1 MGNFF
6 RDIKTF
12 FRTIAQLKRL
22 LNRKQKIR
30 AVEVFF
36 LTFLGA
42 AFETLGVAAILPF
55 ISAIMEPLIL
65 WENSYIKFLSNIFNI
80 KTNMGLIL
88 FLGIVISGVY
98 IVKNL
103 FLLFVS
109 YAEARFR
116 AEFVYELSKMMMY
129 SYLKR
134 PYVYFLDT
142 NSAEMMRGVSD
153 DINSANELISAIFKI
168 CSLCLMMVGIG
179 CFLIIQNP
187 IMAAGMLIL
196 SFLVFLVIVSVVK
209 KRTKELGILKLELAT
224 EANKYAYQAFNG
236 IKEIAIMKR
245 EDFFLNSYTSVTERK
260 KKADIIYAC
269 ISACPERIIEAVFL
283 TGVVAIVCFQ
293 VMTGKLTD
301 AFIPNLAA
309 FAVGAMRILPSLS
322 TFTTRM
328 TQIMYLR
335 PALNGICNNVEEA
348 RKQERMILKYQKK
361 EDAKSET
368 IKFNNVITLNGI
380 SWRYPNSTVYV
391 LEKAN
396 MEIKRGDSV
405 ALVGKSGAGKTT
417 LADIILGLLKPES
430 GNVMMDGIDI
440 FSIPQ
445 SWCKIIGYVPQMVY
459 LIDDTIR
466 NNVSFGI
473 PANEVDDVKIWGA
486 LEKAQIRKFVEQL
499 PGQLDAVIGEQ
510 GIKFSGGQRQRIA
523 IARALYHDPEVLVF
537 DEATAALDSE
547 TEQAVMESIEALQG
561 YKTLI
566 IIAHRLKT
574 IRRCNYFYE
583 VEGKKV
589 VRKSREEIF
598 EHE

>member
-80 KTNMGLIL
+80 KTSMGLIL

-209 KRTKELGILKLELAT
+209 KKNKGI
-224 EANKYAYQAFNG
+224 
-236 IKEIAIMKR
+236 R
-245 EDFFLNSYTSVTERK
+245 NS
-260 KKADIIYAC
+260 
-269 ISACPERIIEAVFL
+269 
-283 TGVVAIVCFQ
+283 
-293 VMTGKLTD
+293 
-301 AFIPNLAA
+301 
-309 FAVGAMRILPSLS
+309 
-322 TFTTRM
+322 
-328 TQIMYLR
+328 
-335 PALNGICNNVEEA
+335 
-348 RKQERMILKYQKK
+348 
-361 EDAKSET
+361 
-368 IKFNNVITLNGI
+368 
-380 SWRYPNSTVYV
+380 
-391 LEKAN
+391 
-396 MEIKRGDSV
+396 
-405 ALVGKSGAGKTT
+405 
-417 LADIILGLLKPES
+417 
-430 GNVMMDGIDI
+430 
-440 FSIPQ
+440 
-445 SWCKIIGYVPQMVY
+445 KIGIGYGSQ
-459 LIDDTIR
+459 
-466 NNVSFGI
+466 
-473 PANEVDDVKIWGA
+473 
-486 LEKAQIRKFVEQL
+486 
-499 PGQLDAVIGEQ
+499 
-510 GIKFSGGQRQRIA
+510 
-523 IARALYHDPEVLVF
+523 
-537 DEATAALDSE
+537 
-547 TEQAVMESIEALQG
+547 
-561 YKTLI
+561 
-566 IIAHRLKT
+566 
-574 IRRCNYFYE
+574 
-583 VEGKKV
+583 
-589 VRKSREEIF
+589 
-598 EHE
+598 